1 MSRNKDDITEAVHAL
16 DVFTKNYCL
25 NCKETKKQ
33 GEFIFMCDD
42 CIFRE
47 NITCKIKEFASKTTH
62 DYPLKEFGSMRGSEL
77 KAQEKIFDS
86 YKEAKKC
93 LSESEKKIIE
103 LDLEELSKLVKCH
116 EKHITGCDNKCKK
129 CELNPEPML
138 ELICH
143 LAKVVLVL
151 LGEFELK

>member
-1 MSRNKDDITEAVHAL
+1 MRNKDDITEAVHAL

-25 NCKETKKQ
+25 NCKEIKKLKV
-33 GEFIFMCDD
+33 FIW
-42 CIFRE
+42 IW
-47 NITCKIKEFASKTTH
+47 KE
-62 DYPLKEFGSMRGSEL
+62 
-77 KAQEKIFDS
+77 
-86 YKEAKKC
+86 
-93 LSESEKKIIE
+93 KIIE

-151 LGEFELK
+151 LGEIES